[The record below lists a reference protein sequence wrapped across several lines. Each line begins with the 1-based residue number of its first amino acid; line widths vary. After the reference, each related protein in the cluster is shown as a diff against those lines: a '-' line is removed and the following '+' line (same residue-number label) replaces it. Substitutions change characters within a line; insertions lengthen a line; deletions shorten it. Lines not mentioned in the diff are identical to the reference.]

1 MYSANNVQ
9 TQVHLL
15 SVDLRLHPPQSN
27 VANVSNESLSEEP
40 IPDQNPKI
48 NEHLQSEKKIQVV
61 EKSDTQST
69 STKLTQEDRM
79 QFLDNVMKM
88 GEIATLAK
96 EYLENEAE
104 LGKKEKTKLY
114 LKRDEFKR
122 LFKAVKAVNQDVF

>member
-1 MYSANNVQ
+1 M
-9 TQVHLL
+9 
-15 SVDLRLHPPQSN
+15 DLRLHPPQSN

-122 LFKAVKAVNQDVF
+122 LFKAVKVC

>member
-1 MYSANNVQ
+1 
-9 TQVHLL
+9 
-15 SVDLRLHPPQSN
+15 
-27 VANVSNESLSEEP
+27 
-40 IPDQNPKI
+40 
-48 NEHLQSEKKIQVV
+48 
-61 EKSDTQST
+61 
-69 STKLTQEDRM
+69 
-79 QFLDNVMKM
+79 MKM